1 MGVITEPVTFSS
13 FGTRAGRALR
23 CGVVVGG
30 CTWLI
35 VQMARHLD
43 AFIGIYLGITALGL
57 CIALYGLVRSLH
69 IGITLS
75 EEGVV
80 VRTTF
85 ATRTFSWDVI
95 RSARTLDRVSR
106 GGTLG
111 LFGGPVRQN
120 DYPPVQTLPTIT
132 LTNGDVVRF
141 YALRLTVRSEHEGS
155 WVDEAMVE
163 ITREAQERHGGADL
177 GPRSPRPS

>member
-1 MGVITEPVTFSS
+1 VSL
-13 FGTRAGRALR
+13 AL
-23 CGVVVGG
+23 CV
-30 CTWLI
+30 
-35 VQMARHLD
+35 
-43 AFIGIYLGITALGL
+43 
-57 CIALYGLVRSLH
+57 ALYGFVRSLR

-75 EEGVV
+75 EDGVV

-85 ATRTFSWDVI
+85 ATRAWAWDVI

-111 LFGGPVRQN
+111 LFGGPVRAN

-163 ITREAQERHGGADL
+163 INRQAQERHGGVDL
-177 GPRSPRPS
+177 GPRPARPS

>member
-1 MGVITEPVTFSS
+1 MATITEPVTFSS
-13 FGTRAGRALR
+13 FGTRSGRALR
-23 CGVVVGG
+23 CGVVVAA

-35 VQMARHLD
+35 FEMARHLS
-43 AFIGIYLGITALGL
+43 AFVAAYVAIASLVLGIAV
-57 CIALYGLVRSLH
+57 YGLVRSLR

-75 EEGVV
+75 EDGVV

-85 ATRTFSWDVI
+85 ATRAWTWDVI
-95 RSARTLDRVSR
+95 RSARTYNRVSR

-111 LFGGPVRQN
+111 LFGGPVRAN

-163 ITREAQERHGGADL
+163 INRQAEERRGGVDL
-177 GPRSPRPS
+177 GPRPSRPS